1 MGGYNA
7 RTGHPVMIV
16 VVVEM
21 VVVTVQ
27 ATVFR
32 AEEVVVIWNL
42 LAFIFK
48 SHRNN
53 EMIEWF
59 AKYFFRFLCELTFIS
74 VLQTLETRFL
84 SFI

>member
-1 MGGYNA
+1 
-7 RTGHPVMIV
+7 MIV

-21 VVVTVQ
+21 VVVTKQ

>member
-1 MGGYNA
+1 M
-7 RTGHPVMIV
+7 VV

-21 VVVTVQ
+21 VLITMQ
-27 ATVFR
+27 ASVFR
-32 AEEVVVIWNL
+32 AEENEIIWCL

-59 AKYFFRFLCELTFIS
+59 AKYFFRFLYELTFIS
-74 VLQTLETRFL
+74 VLQTLESRFL
-84 SFI
+84 SII